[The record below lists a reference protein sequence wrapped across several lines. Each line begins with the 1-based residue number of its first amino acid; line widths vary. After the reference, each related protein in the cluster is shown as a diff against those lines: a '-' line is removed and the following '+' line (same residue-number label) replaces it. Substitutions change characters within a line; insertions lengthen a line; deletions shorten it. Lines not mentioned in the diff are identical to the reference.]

1 MKNHDGH
8 QQGAQRHAEGQ
19 QGDKTHRAFLEG
31 LQGSEES
38 EGNARAANDPNARS
52 GDVDAYGQPHPGKHR
67 LQEDREQHDP
77 AEKNS
82 EAPKIDG
89 LGG

>member
-1 MKNHDGH
+1 MKNQDGR
-8 QQGAQRHAEGQ
+8 QQGAQNHAEGQ
-19 QGDKTHRAFLEG
+19 HGNKTHRAFLEE

-38 EGNARAANDPNARS
+38 DGPPREAGERERDT
-52 GDVDAYGQPHPGKHR
+52 DAYGQTHPGKHR
-67 LQEDREQHDP
+67 LQEDREQHDA

-82 EAPKIDG
+82 EAPKIDK

>member
-1 MKNHDGH
+1 MKNQDGR
-8 QQGAQRHAEGQ
+8 QQGAQNHAEGQ
-19 QGDKTHRAFLEG
+19 QGDKTHKAFLEG

-38 EGNARAANDPNARS
+38 EGAREAGERAR
-52 GDVDAYGQPHPGKHR
+52 DTDAYGQPHAGKHR
-67 LQEDREQHDP
+67 LEEDREQHDQ

-82 EAPKIDG
+82 EAPKIDK